1 MLESE
6 YDIAMDSK
14 MKAEVDDMCNY
25 SEGIREEAREEV
37 LAEVQAEL
45 DAKDAEIEAKDAE
58 IDAKNALIRKNEAHT
73 KRMEELLIAHN
84 IPIPNVDE

>member
-1 MLESE
+1 
-6 YDIAMDSK
+6 

-45 DAKDAEIEAKDAE
+45 DAKDAEIEAK
-58 IDAKNALIRKNEAHT
+58 NAVIRKNEAHT

-84 IPIPNVDE
+84 IPIPDVDE